1 MTNSQQHNAGVGL
14 AIHRLTL
21 DDFAGVP
28 HVDLDLAD
36 SGVTVVHGR
45 NESGKSTLLTAMKLL
60 LNTGVNTKTRKQ
72 EVMALKPV
80 GSNGKPTVAAEMSIE
95 AYRLRIEKS
104 FGTGR
109 HAATLDVSAPTVEN
123 LVDREAEERFAEILN
138 ETVDRT
144 LLDAL
149 TVEQGASLEAFSA
162 GRIQSLSTVLAAQS
176 DQSAEA
182 VTGHEVDA
190 TAAELLAAIEKEY
203 DRYFTAKGAVKKN
216 GELQKARD
224 EREAAEQALAEATD
238 IYDGAQRQIRAI
250 TELEEEE
257 RQAAVELP
265 EAKRAV
271 EELEEQLQT
280 ARAAQEKLRSF
291 EREVKNAHQA
301 LDLAKYR
308 HDARKKQVDAVAVKR
323 AELEKEQERR
333 DELATKAAKAE
344 EEQQKLKAEYSSAA
358 EQQRFAR
365 GYVAWAQAGAEYRE
379 TEKSHKNATE
389 RAAEAEKTVG
399 RLRELENKLAENP
412 ATQQALDAL
421 SSANTQ
427 LAVATAQQEAIATE
441 VKITGPAGTVRDGE
455 EDVELTA
462 EGYRTLVSSPR
473 QFALGDYRV
482 AVTPARDTSETETA
496 VSCAR
501 EQVAQASKA
510 LGIEDGDT
518 EAAHRLAQ
526 QRRVLENDRDEAQ
539 LELRGITG
547 GVSSQDLQFSVE
559 QSSRELVA
567 AGEKLSDRARA
578 AANIWRELGGNAERA
593 EEFGL
598 EPELEEQL
606 ARLTRDSSREATED
620 TEPQVAEARTAG
632 EQAPGHNGELAGLVV
647 DLETAQLFLE
657 RSEARYTA
665 AQQAKDATEHS
676 QILQEHK
683 LAELNA
689 TQQTQQLAAAEDEL
703 AQQREEASDEQ
714 LAEAVAVQNS
724 ALVEAAAIRD
734 KEKEKYESAATA
746 EQLEGLLNGEKAGLG
761 VLQKNATQRGQELVR
776 LRTELAGREGAAEA
790 KREAAAEAERAAR
803 ALAAVTARAEAAQ
816 LLWETMNEA
825 RAELRGRYSR
835 PLSEAFHVLA
845 RTIYGPGV
853 QFEFDEDL
861 QVSRRIDDGLAL
873 DVSSL
878 SGGAR
883 EQINLLSR
891 LAVAS
896 LVARGGGVP
905 IIIDDSLG
913 YSDPQRSRDMNVV
926 LSQLGEQHQIIVLTC
941 DAQRF
946 SRVVGAKQVDM
957 VQLRRGGE

>member
-1 MTNSQQHNAGVGL
+1 MTHSQQRNTGAGL

-21 DDFAGVP
+21 DNFAGVP
-28 HVDLDLAD
+28 HVDLELAD

-60 LNTGVNTKTRKQ
+60 LNTSVNTKTRKQ
-72 EVMALKPV
+72 EVLALKPV
-80 GSNGKPTVAAEMSIE
+80 GSNSKPTVAAEMSIGP
-95 AYRLRIEKS
+95 YQLRIEKS

-176 DQSAEA
+176 DQRVDAD
-182 VTGHEVDA
+182 TGHEVDA

-224 EREAAEQALAEATD
+224 EREAAEQALAEATEA
-238 IYDGAQRQIRAI
+238 YDGAQQQIRAI

-257 RQAAVELP
+257 RQAAMELP
-265 EAKRAV
+265 EAKRVV
-271 EELEEQLQT
+271 EELAEQLQT
-280 ARAAQEKLRSF
+280 ARAAQEKLQGF
-291 EREVKNAHQA
+291 EREVKSAHQA
-301 LDLAKYR
+301 LEMAEYR
-308 HDARKKQVDAVAVKR
+308 HGTRKKQVDAVADKR
-323 AELEKEQERR
+323 AALQEGQKRR
-333 DELATKAAKAE
+333 DELAAKAAKAE
-344 EEQQKLKAEYSSAA
+344 EAQQKLKAEYSSAA

-365 GYVAWAQAGAEYRE
+365 GCVAWAQAGAEYR
-379 TEKSHKNATE
+379 TAEKNHKNVTE
-389 RAAEAEKTVG
+389 RAAEADKTVG
-399 RLRELENKLAENP
+399 RLRELGNKLAENP

-427 LAVATAQQEAIATE
+427 LSVAIAQQEAIATE

-455 EDVELTA
+455 QDVELTA

-482 AVTPARDTSETETA
+482 AVTPARDTSETENA
-496 VSCAR
+496 VSRAR
-501 EQVAQASKA
+501 EQVAQASEA

-526 QRRVLENDRDEAQ
+526 QRRALENERDEAQ

-547 GVSSQDLQFSVE
+547 GVSSQDLQLSVE
-559 QSSRELVA
+559 QASRELAA
-567 AGEKLSDRARA
+567 AGEQLADRARA
-578 AANIWRELGGNAERA
+578 VADVWRDFGGNAERA
-593 EEFGL
+593 EEFGMAAG
-598 EPELEEQL
+598 LEELL
-606 ARLTRDSSREATED
+606 ARLTRDSARDATED
-620 TEPQVAEARTAG
+620 TEPQAAEA
-632 EQAPGHNGELAGLVV
+632 QASEELRPGYDDGLAELVV
-647 DLETAQLFLE
+647 ELTAAQQFLE
-657 RSEARYTA
+657 RSEDRYTA
-665 AQQAKDATEHS
+665 AQKAKDATEHS

-689 TQQTQQLAAAEDEL
+689 TQQAQQLAAAEDEL
-703 AQQREEASDEQ
+703 AQQREEVSDEQ

-734 KEKEKYESAATA
+734 KEKETYESAATA
-746 EQLEGLLNGEKAGLG
+746 EQLEDLLNGEKAGLG
-761 VLQKNATQRGQELVR
+761 VLQTNATRRGQELVR

-803 ALAAVTARAEAAQ
+803 ALAAVSARAEAAQ
-816 LLWETMNEA
+816 LLWEAMNEA

-853 QFEFDEDL
+853 EFDFDEDL
-861 QVSRRIDDGLAL
+861 QVSRRIYDGVAL
-873 DVSSL
+873 DVASL

-913 YSDPQRSRDMNVV
+913 FSDPQRSRDMNVV
-926 LSQLGEQHQIIVLTC
+926 LSQLGERHQIIVLTC

-946 SRVVGAKQVDM
+946 SRVVGANQVDM

>member
-1 MTNSQQHNAGVGL
+1 MTNSQQRNTGAGL

-60 LNTGVNTKTRKQ
+60 LNTNVNTKTRKQ

-80 GSNGKPTVAAEMSIE
+80 GSNGKPTVTAEMSIGP
-95 AYRLRIEKS
+95 YRLRIEKS

-109 HAATLDVSAPTVEN
+109 HAAALDVSAPTVEN

-144 LLDAL
+144 LLEAL

-176 DQSAEA
+176 DQSADA
-182 VTGHEVDA
+182 DTGHEVDA

-203 DRYFTAKGAVKKN
+203 DRYFTSKGGVKKN

-224 EREAAEQALAEATD
+224 EREAAEQALAEATEA
-238 IYDGAQRQIRAI
+238 YDGAQQRIREI

-257 RQAAVELP
+257 RQAAAKLP
-265 EAKRAV
+265 EVKRAV
-271 EELEEQLQT
+271 EELAEQLQT
-280 ARAAQEKLRSF
+280 ARAAQEKLQGF

-308 HDARKKQVDAVAVKR
+308 HDARKKQVDAVADKR
-323 AELEKEQERR
+323 AALGEEEQRR
-333 DELATKAAKAE
+333 DGLAAKAAKAE
-344 EEQQKLKAEYSSAA
+344 KEQQALKAEYSSAA

-365 GYVAWAQAGAEYRE
+365 GYIAWAQAGAEYR
-379 TEKSHKNATE
+379 TAEKNHKTATK
-389 RAAEAEKTVG
+389 RVTEAEKTVG
-399 RLRELENKLAENP
+399 RLRELANKLAENP

-421 SSANTQ
+421 NNANTQ

-482 AVTPARDTSETETA
+482 AVTPARDTSETENA
-496 VSCAR
+496 VNRAR
-501 EQVAQASKA
+501 EQVAQASEA
-510 LGIEDGDT
+510 LGIDDGDT

-526 QRRVLENDRDEAQ
+526 QRRALENERDEAQ
-539 LELRGITG
+539 LELRGVTG
-547 GVSSQDLQFSVE
+547 GVSSQDLQLSVE
-559 QSSRELVA
+559 QTSRELA
-567 AGEKLSDRARA
+567 AADEKLADRARA
-578 AANIWRELGGNAERA
+578 AADIWRDFGGNAERA
-593 EEFGL
+593 EELGMA
-598 EPELEEQL
+598 PELEEQL
-606 ARLTRDSSREATED
+606 ARLTQDSAREET
-620 TEPQVAEARTAG
+620 
-632 EQAPGHNGELAGLVV
+632 GELCSGYEDELAELVV
-647 DLETAQLFLE
+647 ELAAAQQFLE
-657 RSEARYTA
+657 RSEDRYAA
-665 AQQAKDATEHS
+665 AQTAKDATEHS
-676 QILQEHK
+676 QILQDHK

-689 TQQTQQLAAAEDEL
+689 TQQAQQLAAAEDEL
-703 AQQREEASDEQ
+703 AQQREEIGDEQ
-714 LAEAVAVQNS
+714 LVEALAVQNS
-724 ALVEAAAIRD
+724 ALVKAAAIRD

-746 EQLEGLLNGEKAGLG
+746 EQLEELLKGEKAGLG
-761 VLQKNATQRGQELVR
+761 MLQTSATQRGQELVR

-790 KREAAAEAERAAR
+790 KREAAAEAERATR
-803 ALAAVTARAEAAQ
+803 ALAAVSARAEAAQ
-816 LLWETMNEA
+816 LLWDTMNEA

-873 DVSSL
+873 DVTSL

-926 LSQLGEQHQIIVLTC
+926 LSQLGERHQIIVLTC

-957 VQLRRGGE
+957 VQLRRAGE